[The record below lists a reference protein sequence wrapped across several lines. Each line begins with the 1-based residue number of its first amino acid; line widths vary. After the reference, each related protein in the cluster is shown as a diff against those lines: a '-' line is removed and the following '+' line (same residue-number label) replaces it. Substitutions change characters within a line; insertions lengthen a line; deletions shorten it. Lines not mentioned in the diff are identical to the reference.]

1 MADSSASPKP
11 AVTPRQLLLIAV
23 LGVILAVVL
32 IVQFG
37 GASGGPDDSQRG
49 SRPQATP
56 SGAAQPAERQSAA
69 GPQAAGP
76 PAPDAKTAQGTRRPP
91 RTRWSKLS
99 GQVAGQY
106 DPFAMPE
113 PLARQAKA
121 RGPNDARGGK
131 AGPRHPAT
139 DPALAALRRKGTDAV
154 LRDGHGAV
162 AVIDKRVVRVG
173 DVIQGYRV
181 VSIDDDGVLLAPS
194 DSQDVSEERK

>member
-1 MADSSASPKP
+1 MADASASPRP
-11 AVTPRQLLLIAV
+11 AVTPRQLLFIAV

-37 GASGGPDDSQRG
+37 GASGGPDDSQGG
-49 SRPQATP
+49 SRPQAAP
-56 SGAAQPAERQSAA
+56 SGAAQPAQRQSAA
-69 GPQAAGP
+69 GPQAAGS
-76 PAPDAKTAQGTRRPP
+76 PAPGVKTAPGTPRPASP
-91 RTRWSKLS
+91 PWPKLS

-121 RGPNDARGGK
+121 QRPDDSPGGK
-131 AGPRHPAT
+131 AGSRNPAT
-139 DPALAALRRKGTDAV
+139 DPALMALRRKGTDAI
-154 LRDGHGAV
+154 LRDGQGAV

-173 DVIQGYRV
+173 DVLQGYRV

-194 DSQDVSEERK
+194 PSQDVPEERK